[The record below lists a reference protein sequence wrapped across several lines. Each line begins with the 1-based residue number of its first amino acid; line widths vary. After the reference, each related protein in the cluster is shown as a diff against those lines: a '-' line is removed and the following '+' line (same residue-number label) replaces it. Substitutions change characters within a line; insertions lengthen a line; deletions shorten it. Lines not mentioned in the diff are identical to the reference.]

1 MKLAIIVA
9 CFAFLM
15 GVPAMADIE
24 LTKTGPDAVWFHG
37 GGGGP

>member
-1 MKLAIIVA
+1 MKLAIIAA
-9 CFAFLM
+9 CSAFLF

-24 LTKTGPDAVWFHG
+24 LTKTGPGIYWHG